1 MGEAALLTFV
11 SIGVALLLIAMILP
25 AFNQL
30 TGKNIQYPFVEPAFL
45 LLVGGVGVGTA
56 LLAGS
61 YPALLLSSFQ
71 PIKVLKGGL
80 RFGPGVKRFRQGLVV
95 GQFALS
101 VLLIIGTL
109 VVSQQVH
116 FMQTKNLGFERENLI
131 YVPLEGELLTKYEA
145 LKQALQTKP
154 GVAAITWMSSKPTEM
169 DDTATDT
176 EVDWKGKDPNN
187 RSEFTQVAVG
197 YDMASTL
204 KVKLAEGRDFA
215 PQFRTDSLGYLINQ
229 VAARQMGYQHPVGQ
243 PLTLFERPGTIV
255 GVVSDFHFL
264 SLHEPIKPLIIRLG
278 KHTNHDQLLVRTLPG
293 KTPQALQSLER
304 ACKMFNPSFPFTY
317 TFADE
322 EYKSMYQSEQVVSR
336 LITYF
341 AGLAI
346 FIACLG
352 LFGLTSFTAE
362 QRTRE
367 IGVRKVLG
375 ASVPGIVGL
384 LAKEFLRLV
393 VFAIGLA
400 APLAWWG
407 VTEWL
412 ESYPYRVPLSG
423 WVFVLAGVLALAI
436 AFFTMSFQTIKA
448 ALANPVNSL
457 RSE

>member
-1 MGEAALLTFV
+1 
-11 SIGVALLLIAMILP
+11 
-25 AFNQL
+25 
-30 TGKNIQYPFVEPAFL
+30 
-45 LLVGGVGVGTA
+45 
-56 LLAGS
+56 
-61 YPALLLSSFQ
+61 
-71 PIKVLKGGL
+71 
-80 RFGPGVKRFRQGLVV
+80 
-95 GQFALS
+95 
-101 VLLIIGTL
+101 
-109 VVSQQVH
+109 
-116 FMQTKNLGFERENLI
+116 
-131 YVPLEGELLTKYEA
+131 
-145 LKQALQTKP
+145 
-154 GVAAITWMSSKPTEM
+154 
-169 DDTATDT
+169 
-176 EVDWKGKDPNN
+176 
-187 RSEFTQVAVG
+187 
-197 YDMASTL
+197 
-204 KVKLAEGRDFA
+204 
-215 PQFRTDSLGYLINQ
+215 
-229 VAARQMGYQHPVGQ
+229 
-243 PLTLFERPGTIV
+243 
-255 GVVSDFHFL
+255 
-264 SLHEPIKPLIIRLG
+264 
-278 KHTNHDQLLVRTLPG
+278 
-293 KTPQALQSLER
+293 
-304 ACKMFNPSFPFTY
+304 MFNPSFPFTY

-384 LAKEFLRLV
+384 LANEFLRLV